1 MRQSNTRAMVETGFL
16 TAIIVVLTIIGSN
29 VPMLGFLATIVGP
42 ATLAVVGVRWGAST
56 VVPPQLAHFSYCP
69 LSMAL

>member
-29 VPMLGFLATIVGP
+29 VPMLGF
-42 ATLAVVGVRWGAST
+42 
-56 VVPPQLAHFSYCP
+56 
-69 LSMAL
+69 

>member
-42 ATLAVVGVRWGAST
+42 ATLAVVGVRWGSKYSCSAAVGT
-56 VVPPQLAHFSYCP
+56 FSYCP